1 VQAVNRNPTRSQIH
15 VFGLVVLGGMV
26 VVGALLWY
34 RGLLAPG
41 RWWPDAGWGWNGST
55 SHMIAIVLWALGIWI
70 SVSCLVSYALARLL
84 YIVWM
89 TGAMYLGIVMT
100 TLMLSVLFFVLLPVF
115 SLIRFKDPLRLKL
128 KSSDSYWEDP
138 TPHEATIDRMRK
150 PF

>member
-1 VQAVNRNPTRSQIH
+1 MQAVNRNPTRSQIH

-26 VVGALLWY
+26 VIGALLWY

-41 RWWPDAGWGWNGST
+41 RWWPDAGWGWNGS
-55 SHMIAIVLWALGIWI
+55 SSQVIAIVLCVVGIWI
-70 SVSCLVSYALARLL
+70 AVECLVSYVLGRLL

-89 TGAMYLGIVMT
+89 TGAMYLGVVTT

-128 KSSDSYWEDP
+128 KASDSYWEDP